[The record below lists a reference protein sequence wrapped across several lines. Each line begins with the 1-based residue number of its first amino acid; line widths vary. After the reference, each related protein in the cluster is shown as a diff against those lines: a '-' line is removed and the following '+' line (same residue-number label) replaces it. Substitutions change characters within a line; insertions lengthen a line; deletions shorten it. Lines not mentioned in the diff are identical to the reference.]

1 MRVYAILCT
10 MRYVAATKIVDAMV
24 TALIALVMGLLFAWW
39 TGVAVL
45 LAGLAL
51 IFRTKRKGPIR
62 LYKERAS
69 DRRESGE
76 WLEEWHD
83 DMRRRQIGPY
93 EWRD

>member
-1 MRVYAILCT
+1 MGTLSAW
-10 MRYVAATKIVDAMV
+10 KITDVLV

-39 TGVAVL
+39 TGVAVF

-62 LYKERAS
+62 LYKEQAS